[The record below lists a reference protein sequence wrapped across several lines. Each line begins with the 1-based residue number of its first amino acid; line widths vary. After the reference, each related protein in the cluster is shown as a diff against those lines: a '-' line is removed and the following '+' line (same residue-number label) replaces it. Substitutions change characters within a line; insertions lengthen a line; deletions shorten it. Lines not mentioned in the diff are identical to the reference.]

1 MLSTHKY
8 STAKLLVLGAVALAF
23 ELTLLERWSLKGARP
38 EALLSLACFAA
49 LFARDSSQGLI
60 ASWMIGLL
68 KDLGSAGP
76 LGLHALLF
84 LGAGWVVLQIRQV
97 LYRESPLTQVG
108 VTFIAACWVN
118 LAAAVVVA
126 VTVGG
131 IPLGVLLGKT
141 ALSAVLTAG
150 VTVPLHFTLSLGRG
164 LLR

>member
-8 STAKLLVLGAVALAF
+8 STAKLLILGAVALAF

-97 LYRESPLTQVG
+97 LYRESPLTQVA

-118 LAAAVVVA
+118 LAAAIVVA

-141 ALSAVLTAG
+141 ALSALLTAA

>member
-1 MLSTHKY
+1 MLSTNKY
-8 STAKLLVLGAVALAF
+8 NTAKLLGLGAVALAF

-97 LYRESPLTQVG
+97 LYRESPLTQIA

-118 LAAAVVVA
+118 LAAAIVVA
-126 VTVGG
+126 ITVGG
-131 IPLGVLLGKT
+131 IPLGVLVGRTLLSALLT
-141 ALSAVLTAG
+141 ALM
-150 VTVPLHFTLSLGRG
+150 TVPLHFTLSLGRG

>member
-1 MLSTHKY
+1 MQPVHKY
-8 STAKLLVLGAVALAF
+8 STAKLLILGAVALAF

-49 LFARDSSQGLI
+49 LFARDSSQGLA

-97 LYRESPLTQVG
+97 LYRESPLTQIA

-118 LAAAVVVA
+118 LAAAVIVA

-131 IPLGVLLGKT
+131 IPPGVLLGKT
-141 ALSAVLTAG
+141 ALSAVLTAL
-150 VTVPLHFTLSLGRG
+150 VTVPLHFTLSQAKWLVR
-164 LLR
+164 

>member
-1 MLSTHKY
+1 MVSINKY
-8 STAKLLVLGAVALAF
+8 STTKLLILGAVALAF

-97 LYRESPLTQVG
+97 LYRESPLTQVA

-118 LAAAVVVA
+118 LAAAIVVA

-141 ALSAVLTAG
+141 ALSALLTAA